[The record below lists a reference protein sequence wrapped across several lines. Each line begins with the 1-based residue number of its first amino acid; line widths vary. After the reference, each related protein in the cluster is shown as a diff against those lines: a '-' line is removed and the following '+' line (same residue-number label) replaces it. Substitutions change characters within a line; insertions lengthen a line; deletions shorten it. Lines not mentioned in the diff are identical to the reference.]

1 MKTLTFMR
9 LIGEIDALA
18 HMFKHVLLNYAR
30 TPEKQESLKD
40 FLAELKMRIDVKI
53 DEAITALQEMR

>member
-9 LIGEIDALA
+9 LIGEIDATA
-18 HMFKHVLLNYAR
+18 KHVLRNYVE

-40 FLAELKMRIDVKI
+40 FLAEFEARIDVKTDKI
-53 DEAITALQEMR
+53 VETLEEMR

>member
-18 HMFKHVLLNYAR
+18 KHVLLNYAG
-30 TPEKQESLKD
+30 TPEKQEALKD
-40 FLAELKMRIDVKI
+40 FIAEFEARIDEEI
-53 DEAITALQEMR
+53 NEAITALQEKEMR

>member
-9 LIGEIDALA
+9 LIGEIDATA
-18 HMFKHVLLNYAR
+18 KHVLHNYAE

-40 FLAELKMRIDVKI
+40 FLAELEARIDVKI
-53 DEAITALQEMR
+53 NEVINILQAMR